1 MVELASVE
9 PGTTL
14 TYERT
19 FTREEVERF
28 AELSRDDGYHHLVAD
43 TDGTVLLHGLLTA
56 TLPTKIGGDLDF
68 LARSMGFEFPNPA
81 FTGQAI
87 TCELT
92 LEELEERDDRY
103 DLASSFECTSADGT
117 VVMRGESDGVVLKDR

>member
-1 MVELASVE
+1 MVDLAEAE

-19 FTREEVERF
+19 FTREEVEAF
-28 AELSRDDGYHHLVAD
+28 AALSRDEGYPHLIAD
-43 TDGTVLLHGLLTA
+43 ADGTVLLHGLLTA
-56 TLPTKIGGDLDF
+56 TLPTKLGGDIDF
-68 LARSMGFEFPNPA
+68 LARSMRFDFPNPA

-92 LEELEERDDRY
+92 LDSIEERDDRY
-103 DLASSFECTSADGT
+103 DLATSFECTTPDGT
-117 VVMRGESDGVVLKDR
+117 VVMRGESDGVVFEDR